1 MLDDM
6 NVELATRV
14 NELSAEQIGNLA
26 LSITN
31 MLDTFS
37 NSYEV
42 DQGEVGETD
51 LQYMSSYED
60 ILGMK
65 LLLAELASEGIV

>member
-1 MLDDM
+1 MLDAM

-14 NELSAEQIGNLA
+14 NELSVEQIGNLA
-26 LSITN
+26 LSISN
-31 MLDTFS
+31 MLDTFN

-42 DQGEVGETD
+42 DADGVGEAD

>member
-1 MLDDM
+1 M

-14 NELSAEQIGNLA
+14 NELSVEQIGNLA
-26 LSITN
+26 LSISN
-31 MLDTFS
+31 MLDTFN

-42 DQGEVGETD
+42 DADGVGEAD

>member
-14 NELSAEQIGNLA
+14 NELSVEQIGNLA
-26 LSITN
+26 LSISS

>member
-14 NELSAEQIGNLA
+14 NELLVEQIGNLA
-26 LSITN
+26 LSISN

-42 DQGEVGETD
+42 DQSEVGEAD

-65 LLLAELASEGIV
+65 LLLAELASEGLV

>member
-14 NELSAEQIGNLA
+14 NELSVEQIGNLA
-26 LSITN
+26 LSISN
-31 MLDTFS
+31 MLDTIS

-42 DQGEVGETD
+42 DQGEVGEAD